1 MNTHKQNYWNLSSIT
16 DKYPYIDEIHIW
28 TRPQNV
34 LLFLERK
41 RPMQQSLEGIELV
54 FAFFYGDAEMSIVHK
69 MIKQTFKILT
79 TFRACLTIL

>member
-41 RPMQQSLEGIELV
+41 RPMQQSLEE
-54 FAFFYGDAEMSIVHK
+54 
-69 MIKQTFKILT
+69 
-79 TFRACLTIL
+79 